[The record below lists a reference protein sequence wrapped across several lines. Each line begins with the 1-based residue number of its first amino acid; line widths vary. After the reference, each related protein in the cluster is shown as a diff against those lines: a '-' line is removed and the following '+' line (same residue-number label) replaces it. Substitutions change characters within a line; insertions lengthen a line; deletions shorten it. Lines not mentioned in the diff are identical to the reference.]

1 MYSKDMISSTHKYD
15 IEIRKEEESENA
27 GYLKC
32 I

>member
-15 IEIRKEEESENA
+15 IEISKEEESENA
-27 GYLKC
+27 GYFKC